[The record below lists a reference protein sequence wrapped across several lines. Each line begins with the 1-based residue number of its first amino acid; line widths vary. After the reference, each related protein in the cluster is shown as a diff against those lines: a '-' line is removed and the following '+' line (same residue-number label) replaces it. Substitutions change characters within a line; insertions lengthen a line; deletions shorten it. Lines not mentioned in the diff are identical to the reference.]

1 MFVFFQSTG
10 LALRSHWFTIVL
22 TWVAVSAL
30 YAYQFIL
37 FADYNSYSFLYDM
50 DFTTT
55 DASFKAGPYP
65 YE

>member
-1 MFVFFQSTG
+1 
-10 LALRSHWFTIVL
+10 
-22 TWVAVSAL
+22 VSAL